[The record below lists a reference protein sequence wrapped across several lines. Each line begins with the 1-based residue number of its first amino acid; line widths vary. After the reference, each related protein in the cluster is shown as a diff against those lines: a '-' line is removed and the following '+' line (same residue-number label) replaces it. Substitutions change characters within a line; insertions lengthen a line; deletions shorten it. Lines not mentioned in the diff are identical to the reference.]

1 MKGQTHYISALLPKD
16 LLSDLSISEEEI
28 EATNE
33 EKENC
38 PVTFNIRRCISEDP
52 INTNNMTINQSS
64 SSISSSESK
73 EKESTHL
80 HKKSGTFPKSKAP
93 FIFEH
98 EMEYNNLTF
107 KQFLQIP
114 KNRENIIYIIENC
127 AGSHLLQKMIKT
139 IEPLDIDN
147 LLNLI
152 NDKIKPVM
160 CDSYGNYFLQKI
172 ILKCNKSQRLFILT
186 RIQSDFYA
194 IANDLSGTHCLQS
207 LVESINSKEEE
218 EIIKKCIENNL
229 YDLAISQ
236 NSTHIIQKLVNKK
249 IYSRNYLI
257 QFFIQN
263 FTLLSLNLNGAAI
276 IKKFISEVTSIQLGK
291 IILTILEKNYLQIVE
306 SQFGNYIIQDA
317 IDHFGYKNCEKLI
330 ISILNNAVYFAL
342 QKYASNVVDKIAIVV
357 HKNNTFLYKKLIEI
371 LILNQ
376 NNLMIL
382 IDNKYGMF
390 VLGNL
395 TQLMTRQEKTTIK
408 NLIINNNCNFF
419 LKNSHYYS
427 YFSTSNSK
435 LSKFLCLLS

>member
-1 MKGQTHYISALLPKD
+1 MKGQKHYISALLPKD
-16 LLSDLSISEEEI
+16 LLSDLSISEDEF

-33 EKENC
+33 EKENS
-38 PVTFNIRRCISEDP
+38 PSFTFNIRRCISEDP
-52 INTNNMTINQSS
+52 ISTSGMIINQSS
-64 SSISSSESK
+64 SSDSSDSK
-73 EKESTHL
+73 EKQSNNL

-107 KQFLQIP
+107 KQFFEIP
-114 KNRENIIYIIENC
+114 KNKENIIHIIQNC

-147 LLNLI
+147 LLSI
-152 NDKIKPVM
+152 IGDKIKLIM
-160 CDSYGNYFLQKI
+160 CDNYGNYFLQKI
-172 ILKCNKSQRLFILT
+172 ILKCNKSQRLLILNL
-186 RIQSDFYA
+186 IKSDFYQ

-207 LVESINSKEEE
+207 LVESITSKEEE
-218 EIIKKCIENNL
+218 DIIKTCIENNL

-236 NSTHIIQKLVNKK
+236 SSTHIIQKLVNKK

-276 IKKFISEVTSIQLGK
+276 IKKFISEVNSIQIGK
-291 IILTILEKNYLQIVE
+291 IIIQILEKNYFQIVE

-342 QKYASNVVDKIAIVV
+342 QKYASNVIDKIAIVV
-357 HKNNTFLYKKLIEI
+357 RKHSPFLYKKLIEI

-376 NNLMIL
+376 SNLRIL
-382 IDNKYGMF
+382 VENKYGMF

-395 TQLMTRQEKTTIK
+395 AQLMSRQEKTTIK
-408 NLIINNNCNFF
+408 NFLINNNCNCF
-419 LKNSHYYS
+419 LNSSNYYS
-427 YFSTSNSK
+427 FFSTSNSK